1 MQKSVFLL
9 VLKKLRIESLLTRNK
24 LMFIEYELSFTS
36 LFSRPNNF
44 CGLRREG
51 EIPKKEYKVNIIEE
65 GKKSHMT

>member
-1 MQKSVFLL
+1 
-9 VLKKLRIESLLTRNK
+9 
-24 LMFIEYELSFTS
+24 MFIEYELSFTS